1 MTEVLKYTYN
11 GDEDRDDSDG
21 VNDDDRDNDK
31 VLKYTYN
38 GNEDKDD
45 DRDNYDDQYD
55 DNL

>member
-1 MTEVLKYTYN
+1 MTE
-11 GDEDRDDSDG
+11 
-21 VNDDDRDNDK
+21 

-45 DRDNYDDQYD
+45 GVNDDDRDNDDDQDD